1 MLRDIGRWTSAEL
14 VRGPSRLL
22 ISKSFHKPVSEN
34 LLYCSAHSTVRQL
47 GLDFQERLT
56 RPAKSAEL
64 LALSTAQCRGRRVK
78 NIFVGNLS
86 FNTNED
92 ELRQIFEPFGQ
103 VDRVSIMT
111 DRDTGRSRG
120 FGFVEMASNEDG
132 DKAITALNGS
142 SVGGRTIN
150 VNEARPKTERSG
162 GVGGGGGGRDRGD
175 RGGRGGA
182 GGGRR
187 DRY

>member
-1 MLRDIGRWTSAEL
+1 
-14 VRGPSRLL
+14 
-22 ISKSFHKPVSEN
+22 
-34 LLYCSAHSTVRQL
+34 
-47 GLDFQERLT
+47 
-56 RPAKSAEL
+56 
-64 LALSTAQCRGRRVK
+64 VK

-86 FNTNED
+86 FNTNEE
-92 ELRQIFEPFGQ
+92 ELRQLFEPHGQ

-132 DKAITALNGS
+132 EKAIAALNGS
-142 SVGGRTIN
+142 QVGGRTIN
-150 VNEARPKTERSG
+150 VNEARPKTERSSG
-162 GVGGGGGGRDRGD
+162 GGGGGGGGRDRGD
-175 RGGRGGA
+175 RGGSRGGGGG

>member
-1 MLRDIGRWTSAEL
+1 M
-14 VRGPSRLL
+14 
-22 ISKSFHKPVSEN
+22 
-34 LLYCSAHSTVRQL
+34 
-47 GLDFQERLT
+47 
-56 RPAKSAEL
+56 
-64 LALSTAQCRGRRVK
+64 K

-92 ELRQIFEPFGQ
+92 ELRQLFEAHGQ

-142 SVGGRTIN
+142 QVGGRTIN

-162 GVGGGGGGRDRGD
+162 GGGGGGGRDRGD
-175 RGGRGGA
+175 RGGRGGGG
-182 GGGRR
+182 GGGRGR
-187 DRY
+187 DRW